1 VLLLNYIGKKICV
14 ISCFMLLLE
23 KKRIKKITL
32 EVIEDENLQYGLSV
46 LLFIEVSLC
55 DMQLHYQKQRRRG
68 GSIKSL

>member
-1 VLLLNYIGKKICV
+1 
-14 ISCFMLLLE
+14 MLLLE